1 MENKN
6 YLEFRRLTLVEPP
19 CLYYLLVYIIIIL
32 SWILCVTVGKYLYHQ
47 VFPQEPSDLTAIESY
62 FIFLTIATIFFIR
75 RTRERALIHDN
86 GNLEVYGLNH
96 HTTTPITEIKQV
108 HFNKRRTICG
118 NAIVIKLELKN
129 GKVIKLLLK
138 ENEQFLA
145 ELKKH
150 NSNIIIPE
158 LPVV

>member
-1 MENKN
+1 MEHRCYIEYK
-6 YLEFRRLTLVEPP
+6 RLALVEPP
-19 CLYYLLVYIIIIL
+19 CLYYLLVAILVVL
-32 SWILCVTVGKYLYHQ
+32 SWIFAIAIVEL
-47 VFPQEPSDLTAIESY
+47 VFSNDFLTAIELIIIHSAVGL
-62 FIFLTIATIFFIR
+62 FFLLR
-75 RTRERALIHDN
+75 QSRERALIHDN
-86 GNLEVYGLNH
+86 GNLEVYGFNQ
-96 HTTTPITEIKQV
+96 HTSTPIAEIKQV
-108 HFNKRRTICG
+108 HFKKRFTICG
-118 NAIVIKLELKN
+118 NVIVIKLELKN

>member
-1 MENKN
+1 MDHKN
-6 YLEFRRLTLVEPP
+6 YLEFKRLTLVEPP
-19 CLYYLLVYIIIIL
+19 CLYYLLVAILVVL
-32 SWILCVTVGKYLYHQ
+32 SWIFAIAIVEL
-47 VFPQEPSDLTAIESY
+47 VFPNDFLTAIELIIIQSAVGL
-62 FIFLTIATIFFIR
+62 FFLLR
-75 RTRERALIHDN
+75 QSRERALIHDN
-86 GNLEVYGLNH
+86 GNLEVYGLNQ
-96 HTTTPITEIKQV
+96 HTSTPIAEIKQV
-108 HFNKRRTICG
+108 HFKKRFTICG